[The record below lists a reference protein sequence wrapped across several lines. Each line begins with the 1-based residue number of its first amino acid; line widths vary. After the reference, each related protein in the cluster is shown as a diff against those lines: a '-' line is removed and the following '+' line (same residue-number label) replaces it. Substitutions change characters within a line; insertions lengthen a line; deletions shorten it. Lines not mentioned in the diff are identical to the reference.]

1 MGKKAT
7 YLIEV
12 IHDLVLAIFKSV
24 GFLFFVQE
32 KFLLQSFKISL
43 KSLYQQLN
51 FLFVKFQNWSN
62 I

>member
-7 YLIEV
+7 YLIGV
-12 IHDLVLAIFKSV
+12 IHDLVLAIFKSF

-43 KSLYQQLN
+43 ISLYQQLN